1 MLVLK
6 AKMITTNNYFCK
18 EKLFLRDT
26 YVLQLSVNFICYP
39 NYQLKCKEEYIT
51 YED

>member
-39 NYQLKCKEEYIT
+39 SYQFIARRFYNI
-51 YED
+51 